1 MKFTGLIASLAAV
14 SAASA
19 AAIPT
24 AALQPTLTQ
33 LSGVLGNIDGA
44 LGNVLSGADVTDLV
58 QTQGE
63 LSKLTG
69 TVSQRSVVGNELNTV
84 GTVTAPVTSTVG
96 GAVKPVVDT
105 ANSAVGSVEGLVDG
119 TLPDTTKGTYCFQSW
134 KLQ

>member
-58 QTQGE
+58 QVQ
-63 LSKLTG
+63 TG
-69 TVSQRSVVGNELNTV
+69 VFSNSWSCFTLHRS
-84 GTVTAPVTSTVG
+84 
-96 GAVKPVVDT
+96 
-105 ANSAVGSVEGLVDG
+105 
-119 TLPDTTKGTYCFQSW
+119 
-134 KLQ
+134 